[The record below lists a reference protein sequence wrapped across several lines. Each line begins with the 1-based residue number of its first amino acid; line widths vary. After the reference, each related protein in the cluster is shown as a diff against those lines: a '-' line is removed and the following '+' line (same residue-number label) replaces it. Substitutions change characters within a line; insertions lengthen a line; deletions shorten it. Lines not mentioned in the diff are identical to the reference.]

1 MKAETIFQV
10 CNSAAP
16 IGWLLMVVAPR
27 WKWTK
32 LIILSGFYP
41 LLLAIA
47 YLALI
52 ILFFGD
58 AEGDFGSLQGVATL
72 FQNPFALTAGW
83 IHYLAFDMFIGA
95 WEVRDSKKNGISHLL
110 IIPCLFFTFMF
121 GPVGLLMYFA
131 LRWLK
136 TKKLLH
142 EAA

>member
-1 MKAETIFQV
+1 
-10 CNSAAP
+10 
-16 IGWLLMVVAPR
+16 MVVAPR

>member
-32 LIILSGFYP
+32 LIILSGLYP
-41 LLLAIA
+41 LLLAIV